1 MLQVSYE
8 TWGFGIIGLLLAV
21 WTIKRIIR
29 RMRNADGRQS
39 THRPHIRDA
48 GCHDIEHRALVFLM
62 TQKTDALLA
71 ALART
76 IELERQKLGGIVRNP
91 SIAGVVNTPQAD
103 VMPEPMNHP
112 SPYDQILPMARN
124 GAGAAD
130 IARQLDLPEAEV
142 SMVMRLKAA

>member
-8 TWGFGIIGLLLAV
+8 TWGLGIIGLLLAV
-21 WTIKRIIR
+21 WTLKIIIR
-29 RMRNADGRQS
+29 RKRNSDGRQS
-39 THRPHIRDA
+39 THRPQMLGPNH
-48 GCHDIEHRALVFLM
+48 HDVEHRALMFLM

-91 SIAGVVNTPQAD
+91 SMTGAAD
-103 VMPEPMNHP
+103 ISEADTMLKPMDR
-112 SPYDQILPMARN
+112 SSVYDQILPMARG
-124 GAGAAD
+124 GAGVVD

-142 SMVMRLKAA
+142 SMVMRFEAA